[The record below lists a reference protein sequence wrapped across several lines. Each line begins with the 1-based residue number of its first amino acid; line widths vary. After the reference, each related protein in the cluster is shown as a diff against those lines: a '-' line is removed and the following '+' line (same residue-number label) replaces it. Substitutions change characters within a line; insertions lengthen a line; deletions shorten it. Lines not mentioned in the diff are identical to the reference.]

1 MTKLNESKLI
11 EKGKLNSLSESSE
24 TIKKLKNLKK
34 ELEKI
39 REKIKGNN
47 LSDLLDLEYNKIKE
61 DFKNAYKEFD
71 LAKNREEL
79 DDIAPNIKKAA
90 IPLIFKYLL
99 MTNEIQTLIS
109 RIDSKL
115 LSFELNKNYKF
126 LNKQTEN
133 QKETFQKITK
143 KYASLEK
150 EASKIKEE
158 TSNLRDNVLTISS
171 IIFTAFTLIQLNFVA
186 FQNSNDYN
194 VLDRL
199 ILFSGINLFLL
210 ISITAIMSIIKRLLS
225 SENKEHL
232 FIYELKLAFGFLI
245 FLFLGSLLFKSCT
258 KNILVDEEKI
268 LNMEIKIK
276 ELEEKIASTLN
287 NNNTIL
293 EENKNLKNEI
303 NTLKDKTVDLKEKIS
318 DLKNNNN

>member
-1 MTKLNESKLI
+1 MTKNLIKNNKLHTVP
-11 EKGKLNSLSESSE
+11 KSSE
-24 TIKKLKNLKK
+24 TIKKLEKIKT
-34 ELEKI
+34 ELEEI

-47 LSDLLDLEYNKIKE
+47 LSNLVNLEYNKIKE

-79 DDIAPNIKKAA
+79 DDIAPNIKESA
-90 IPLIFKYLL
+90 ISLIFTYLIN
-99 MTNEIQTLIS
+99 TNEIQTLIS
-109 RIDSKL
+109 RISSKL
-115 LSFELNKNYKF
+115 LSFDFKKRNEEVSKS
-126 LNKQTEN
+126 
-133 QKETFQKITK
+133 ITK
-143 KYASLEK
+143 KYFLLDK
-150 EASKIKEE
+150 EASKIKKE
-158 TSNLRDNVLTISS
+158 TSNLRDNVLTVSS

-194 VLDRL
+194 VLDKL
-199 ILFSGINLFLL
+199 ILFSGINLFLI
-210 ISITAIMSIIKRLLS
+210 ISITAIMSIIKKLLS
-225 SENKEHL
+225 LENKKNL
-232 FIYELKLAFGFLI
+232 FFSELSLVLI
-245 FLFLGSLLFKSCT
+245 ILFLLFGGSLFFKYHT

-287 NNNTIL
+287 NNNIIL

-318 DLKNNNN
+318 DLKK

>member
-1 MTKLNESKLI
+1 MTKNLIKNNKLHTVP
-11 EKGKLNSLSESSE
+11 KSSE
-24 TIKKLKNLKK
+24 TIKKLEKIKT
-34 ELEKI
+34 ELEEI

-47 LSDLLDLEYNKIKE
+47 LSNLVNLEYNKIKE

-79 DDIAPNIKKAA
+79 DDIAPNIKESA
-90 IPLIFKYLL
+90 ISLIFTYLIN
-99 MTNEIQTLIS
+99 TNEIQTLIS
-109 RIDSKL
+109 RISSKL
-115 LSFELNKNYKF
+115 LSFDFKKRNEEVSKS
-126 LNKQTEN
+126 
-133 QKETFQKITK
+133 ITK
-143 KYASLEK
+143 KYFLLDK
-150 EASKIKEE
+150 EASKIKKE
-158 TSNLRDNVLTISS
+158 TSNLRDNVLTVSS

-199 ILFSGINLFLL
+199 ILFSGINLFLI
-210 ISITAIMSIIKRLLS
+210 ISITAIMSIIKKLLS
-225 SENKEHL
+225 LENKKNL
-232 FIYELKLAFGFLI
+232 FFSELSLVLI
-245 FLFLGSLLFKSCT
+245 ILFLLFGGSLFFKYHT

-287 NNNTIL
+287 NNNIIP

-318 DLKNNNN
+318 DLKK

>member
-1 MTKLNESKLI
+1 MTNNLIKNNKLHTVPK
-11 EKGKLNSLSESSE
+11 SSE
-24 TIKKLKNLKK
+24 TIKKLEKIKT
-34 ELEKI
+34 ELEEI

-47 LSDLLDLEYNKIKE
+47 LSNLVDLEYNKIKE

-79 DDIAPNIKKAA
+79 DDIAPNIKESA
-90 IPLIFKYLL
+90 ISLIFTYLIN
-99 MTNEIQTLIS
+99 TNEIQTLIS
-109 RIDSKL
+109 RISSKF
-115 LSFELNKNYKF
+115 LSFDFKKRNEEVSKS
-126 LNKQTEN
+126 
-133 QKETFQKITK
+133 ITK
-143 KYASLEK
+143 KYFLLDK
-150 EASKIKEE
+150 EASKIKKE
-158 TSNLRDNVLTISS
+158 TSNLRDNVLTVSS

-199 ILFSGINLFLL
+199 ILFSGINLFLI
-210 ISITAIMSIIKRLLS
+210 ISITAIMSIIKKLLS
-225 SENKEHL
+225 LENKKNL
-232 FIYELKLAFGFLI
+232 FFSELSLVLI
-245 FLFLGSLLFKSCT
+245 ILFFLFGGSLFFKYHT

-287 NNNTIL
+287 NNNIIL

-318 DLKNNNN
+318 DLKK

>member
-1 MTKLNESKLI
+1 MTKNLIKNNKLHTVP
-11 EKGKLNSLSESSE
+11 KSSE
-24 TIKKLKNLKK
+24 TIKKLEKIKT
-34 ELEKI
+34 ELEEI
-39 REKIKGNN
+39 RKKIKGNN
-47 LSDLLDLEYNKIKE
+47 LSNLVNLEYNKIKE

-79 DDIAPNIKKAA
+79 DDIAPNIKESA
-90 IPLIFKYLL
+90 ISLIFTYLIN
-99 MTNEIQTLIS
+99 TNEIQTLIS
-109 RIDSKL
+109 RISSKL
-115 LSFELNKNYKF
+115 LSFELNKNYM
-126 LNKQTEN
+126 LLDKQAKN
-133 QKETFQKITK
+133 QKETFKKITK
-143 KYASLEK
+143 KYAILEEEASNIKK
-150 EASKIKEE
+150 EASD
-158 TSNLRDNVLTISS
+158 LRDNVLTVSS

-199 ILFSGINLFLL
+199 ILFSGINLFLI

-287 NNNTIL
+287 NNNIIL

-318 DLKNNNN
+318 DLKK

>member
-1 MTKLNESKLI
+1 MTKNLIKNNKLHTVP
-11 EKGKLNSLSESSE
+11 KSSE
-24 TIKKLKNLKK
+24 TIKKLEKIKT
-34 ELEKI
+34 ELEEI

-47 LSDLLDLEYNKIKE
+47 LSNLVNLEYNKIKE

-79 DDIAPNIKKAA
+79 DDIAPNIKESA
-90 IPLIFKYLL
+90 ISLIFTYLIN
-99 MTNEIQTLIS
+99 TNEIQTLIS
-109 RIDSKL
+109 RISSKL
-115 LSFELNKNYKF
+115 LSFDFKKRNEEVSKS
-126 LNKQTEN
+126 
-133 QKETFQKITK
+133 ITK
-143 KYASLEK
+143 KYFLLDK
-150 EASKIKEE
+150 EASKIKKE
-158 TSNLRDNVLTISS
+158 TSNLRDNVLTVSS

-199 ILFSGINLFLL
+199 ILFSGINLFLI
-210 ISITAIMSIIKRLLS
+210 ISITAIMSIIKKLLS
-225 SENKEHL
+225 LENKKNL
-232 FIYELKLAFGFLI
+232 FFSELSLVLI
-245 FLFLGSLLFKSCT
+245 ILFLLFGGSLFFKYHT

-287 NNNTIL
+287 NNNIIL

-318 DLKNNNN
+318 DLKK